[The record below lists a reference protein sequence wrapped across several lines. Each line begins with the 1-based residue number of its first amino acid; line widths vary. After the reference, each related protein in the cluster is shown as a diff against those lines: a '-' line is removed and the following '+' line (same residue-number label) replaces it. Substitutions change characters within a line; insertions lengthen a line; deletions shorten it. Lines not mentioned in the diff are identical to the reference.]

1 MSVIKSGLS
10 TNELSI
16 TDNNAA
22 KVSLYD
28 ATSDTGL
35 TIDPSSTAARTS
47 VYDTRG
53 NFTGM
58 KISYAASLDIKT
70 ATAAGTGPFASIY
83 GSETKTIRVQRIIVS
98 GTCATAAVYGD
109 IIVKKTSTAISG
121 GTATALTAVPKD
133 SASAASTATNINYYT
148 VLATPGTVVGAIAS
162 QTVFLPITGT
172 PAVDVKPVIFDW
184 TAQGM
189 NEAPVLRGI
198 AQGLELNFG
207 TTTTNAPTLTITI
220 EYTEES

>member
-1 MSVIKSGLS
+1 MAVIKSGDNS
-10 TNELSI
+10 NELSI
-16 TDNNAA
+16 TEIGSA
-22 KVSLYD
+22 KIALYN
-28 ATSDTGL
+28 
-35 TIDPSSTAARTS
+35 SSTNTEAIVDNVSAALRNS
-47 VYDTRG
+47 NYDTRG
-53 NFTGM
+53 NFTGL
-58 KISYAASLDIKT
+58 KASYAASLPIKT
-70 ATAAGTGPFASIY
+70 ATAAGTAPFASIY
-83 GSETKTIRVQRIIVS
+83 GSATKTIRVQRIIVS

-109 IIVKKTSTAISG
+109 IIVKKTSAVISG

-133 SASAASTATNINYYT
+133 SSSAASTATNINYYT
-148 VLATPGTVVGAIAS
+148 VLPTPGTVVGAIAS

-207 TTTTNAPTLTITI
+207 TTTTNAPTLTITF
-220 EYTEES
+220 EYTEE

>member
-1 MSVIKSGLS
+1 MSVIKSGNS

-16 TDNNAA
+16 TENNSAKVGIYDPSTNAA
-22 KVSLYD
+22 LGV
-28 ATSDTGL
+28 DTASGA
-35 TIDPSSTAARTS
+35 IRTS
-47 VYDTRG
+47 IYDTRG

-58 KISYAASLDIKT
+58 KASYAASLTIKT
-70 ATAAGTGPFASIY
+70 ATAAGTAPFASIY
-83 GSETKTIRVQRIIVS
+83 GSASKTIRVHRIIVS

-109 IIVKKTSTAISG
+109 IVIKKTSTAISG

-133 SASAASTATNINYYT
+133 SSSAASTATNINYYT
-148 VLATPGTVVGAIAS
+148 VLATPGTVIGAIAS

-189 NEAPVLRGI
+189 NEAPVLRGV

-220 EYTEES
+220 EYSEE